1 MKHVFIFFCTKRKE
15 WIRIRW
21 KVFITSIWRELLL
34 VTRMFIPEGLTPSGL
49 INLTSYHFSSNFT
62 WTIKKRRKKPPKL
75 GGNFLARKT
84 HKYAVFPLPWICTS
98 NTSATIRSS
107 YFPRDCLWQRRLIL
121 QPQYSDASDL
131 HAGLAPLI
139 YAQLECCF
147 VGFSSFDVSV
157 LASFW
162 TAVNLIK
169 STTLLV
175 WLFIAIARVSTSTS
189 LDFGVMKR
197 GPASAAT
204 TSNFCFPFVQT
215 KKKKIKKV
223 F

>member
-1 MKHVFIFFCTKRKE
+1 MK
-15 WIRIRW
+15 
-21 KVFITSIWRELLL
+21 
-34 VTRMFIPEGLTPSGL
+34 
-49 INLTSYHFSSNFT
+49 
-62 WTIKKRRKKPPKL
+62 KL

-98 NTSATIRSS
+98 NTSATIHSS

-121 QPQYSDASDL
+121 QPQYGDASDL

-147 VGFSSFDVSV
+147 VGFSSFDVTV

-175 WLFIAIARVSTSTS
+175 WLFIAIARLSTSPS
-189 LDFGVMKR
+189 LGFGVMKR
-197 GPASAAT
+197 GLQQHPILVFLLFKQKNQESF
-204 TSNFCFPFVQT
+204 SNGSCLGWLIWQNVRCQCMT
-215 KKKKIKKV
+215 
-223 F
+223 

>member
-1 MKHVFIFFCTKRKE
+1 MVWALRGSLIWPPRTFPAISPEPLKKEKKNLEVIF
-15 WIRIRW
+15 
-21 KVFITSIWRELLL
+21 LL
-34 VTRMFIPEGLTPSGL
+34 V
-49 INLTSYHFSSNFT
+49 
-62 WTIKKRRKKPPKL
+62 KPTNML
-75 GGNFLARKT
+75 F
-84 HKYAVFPLPWICTS
+84 FPLPWISTS

-189 LDFGVMKR
+189 LNFGVIKR

-204 TSNFCFPFVQT
+204 TSNFSFPF
-215 KKKKIKKV
+215 I
-223 F
+223 